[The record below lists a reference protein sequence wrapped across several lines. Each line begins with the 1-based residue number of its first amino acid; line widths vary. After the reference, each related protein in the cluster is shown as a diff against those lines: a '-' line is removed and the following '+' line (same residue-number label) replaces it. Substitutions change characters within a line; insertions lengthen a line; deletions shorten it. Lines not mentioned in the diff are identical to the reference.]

1 MLIMTREKVSYE
13 LLDYK
18 LKLLLIKTSFFPRVQ
33 FSEKAY
39 FMLIKHY
46 RYSIFLGVAV

>member
-1 MLIMTREKVSYE
+1 MTPEKVSYE

-18 LKLLLIKTSFFPRVQ
+18 SKLLLIKTSFFPWVQ

-39 FMLIKHY
+39 FMLIKQHY